1 MNLYL
6 SVTRWLLSSVRIH
19 TDSETF
25 DRRDSFEKSCRTH
38 TMAKFSPG
46 MCGHSAESDGITI
59 QLSDLVVLWFLK
71 VES

>member
-1 MNLYL
+1 MIRYL
-6 SVTRWLLSSVRIH
+6 LVSRKLLRSTRVL

-25 DRRDSFEKSCRTH
+25 DIRDSFEKSCRTH

-59 QLSDLVVLWFLK
+59 QLSDLVVVWFLK

>member
-1 MNLYL
+1 MIRYL
-6 SVTRWLLSSVRIH
+6 LVSRKQLRSTRVL

-59 QLSDLVVLWFLK
+59 QLSDLVVVWFLK